1 MRRMSRAARLLR
13 LMQELRRHRAPVAA
27 HDLAETLGVSV
38 RSLYR
43 DVATLREQGAAIEGE
58 AGMGYVL
65 LPGFVL
71 PPLMFGEDELE
82 AIVLGLRLA
91 EVHGDDVLGDA
102 AIDVLAKLR
111 AVLPRAL
118 RDLVDSTALL
128 AAPIVETRD
137 APTCALDLARVR
149 KTIRAQR
156 KVRIAYADKDDRAT
170 ERTIWPIALAFFER
184 VRVVVSWCELR
195 DDFRSF
201 RADRIA
207 GWIDTREP
215 IPRPRAALLRAWRE
229 REGIAEPLDA
239 RRGRGATRGRVA
251 GRSTIKTAA
260 DKS

>member
-1 MRRMSRAARLLR
+1 
-13 LMQELRRHRAPVAA
+13 MQEFRRHRAPVAA
-27 HDLAETLGVSV
+27 HHLAETLGVSV

-65 LPGFVL
+65 RPGFVL

-91 EVHGDDVLGDA
+91 GVHGDDALGDA

-118 RDLVDSTALL
+118 RDLADSTALI
-128 AAPIVETRD
+128 AAPVGD
-137 APTCALDLARVR
+137 AAACAIDLAHVR

-156 KVRIAYADKDDRAT
+156 KVQIAYADKGDHPT

-184 VRVVVSWCELR
+184 ARLIVSWCELR

-207 GWIDTREP
+207 RWSETREP
-215 IPRPRAALLRAWRE
+215 IPRPRQALLRAWRE
-229 REGIAEPLDA
+229 HEGIAEPLDTRAAKAVRGKADPSQGKTATPLA
-239 RRGRGATRGRVA
+239 R
-251 GRSTIKTAA
+251 KTAAA